1 MNPEKLD
8 KKNLSNSNNRTQH
21 FRIVL
26 LSIFT
31 IILFFIFEIIRI
43 HIPENL
49 IQWKGL
55 KIKWLGLLIIGIVI
69 INSIQ
74 IPKFL
79 NQLLPKMSILKLVG
93 ITGLVMFGIE
103 FSFKIIQNLI
113 VFQNGL
119 DLNYYNILKSAGFI
133 SLLSM
138 LIANIYVHKI
148 NNKKTTI
155 PILILF
161 IIWIS
166 IGVII
171 KNTYG

>member
-79 NQLLPKMSILKLVG
+79 NQLRHP
-93 ITGLVMFGIE
+93 T
-103 FSFKIIQNLI
+103 Q
-113 VFQNGL
+113 
-119 DLNYYNILKSAGFI
+119 
-133 SLLSM
+133 
-138 LIANIYVHKI
+138 
-148 NNKKTTI
+148 
-155 PILILF
+155 
-161 IIWIS
+161 
-166 IGVII
+166 
-171 KNTYG
+171 